1 MRRSMGP
8 VSRSFITWETMTYC
22 KFLECTPKS
31 HAHLDEASRYFYVFK
46 DKDTRNPPR
55 CCRRCSPRCYNP
67 SQVGPCKEGVT
78 VLGHE
83 RSPTPVRPWLRRT
96 IIATHRSSARRQQP
110 PSVSPQLP
118 LRWYIG
124 LVIPERQ
131 RSQRDSLRRYR
142 GATGVGVRTVWVYNR
157 TSLPILQYIGAEHP
171 SDPNRNRKD
180 FAFGLAIDSDIAAA
194 VAGARLIYSGSPPGT
209 EGQANG
215 VGRAVQ
221 CTRT

>member
-96 IIATHRSSARRQQP
+96 IIATHRASVRRQQQP
-110 PSVSPQLP
+110 IHLPSVTSS
-118 LRWYIG
+118 
-124 LVIPERQ
+124 VVH
-131 RSQRDSLRRYR
+131 RSRDSRTPEISTRFIAPISRGDRGRRAHR
-142 GATGVGVRTVWVYNR
+142 VGVQPNVVTN
-157 TSLPILQYIGAEHP
+157 TPIHWG
-171 SDPNRNRKD
+171 
-180 FAFGLAIDSDIAAA
+180 
-194 VAGARLIYSGSPPGT
+194 
-209 EGQANG
+209 
-215 VGRAVQ
+215 
-221 CTRT
+221 